1 MGKVEFSQLSKA
13 DIVFTTSDASESAAI
28 RKATGSIISHTM
40 LVTEA
45 NKVIEAIAPTVIE
58 HSWDDA
64 LKHAQATIA
73 IVYRRKGLTSGADQ
87 DKVVAAARK
96 FNNLPYDYLGAAG
109 AGMPGNT
116 RNQVVAGLGCSII
129 VLTPACVAAGGA
141 VANNARDSNADKKFF
156 CSELVAR
163 AFSIAGFSIVDGKA
177 TFANPNTV
185 LISPHL
191 DYIGHLV
198 GG

>member
-1 MGKVEFSQLSKA
+1 MGRRVYFNQLSKA
-13 DIVFTTSDASESAAI
+13 DIIFTTSDAHESSAI
-28 RKATGSIISHTM
+28 RQATGSIISHTM

-45 NKVIEAIAPTVIE
+45 NKVIEAIAPVVTE

-64 LKHAQATIA
+64 LEHAQATIA
-73 IVYRRKGLTSGADQ
+73 LVYRRKGLTSGGDQ
-87 DKVVAAARK
+87 DKVVAGART
-96 FNNLPYDYLGAAG
+96 FNGRPYDYLGAAG
-109 AGMPGNT
+109 SGMSENKGL
-116 RNQVVAGLGCSII
+116 VGLGCSIHI
-129 VLTPACVAAGGA
+129 LTPACLAVGGA
-141 VANNARDSNADKKFF
+141 IALNAKDSNADKKLF

-163 AFSIAGFSIVDGKA
+163 AFNIGGFSIVDGKA

-191 DYIGHLV
+191 DYVGHLV